1 MYGSTMKP
9 SFTSMRAASM
19 VAGTSGKRVRS
30 SPMTS
35 SFTSVPMPASRASR
49 AVRTASSAV

>member
-1 MYGSTMKP
+1 MKP
-9 SFTSMRAASM
+9 SLTRMRVAASSPS
-19 VAGTSGKRVRS
+19 VSGNSVFS

-35 SFTSVPMPASRASR
+35 SFTQWLRPASRPSR